1 MSNTPPSQAN
11 TWGHSWM
18 GTGLLLKHNWGCAD
32 AAKGFPTLAHT
43 ALHCPYLSIVWAIP
57 LIPSIDLICTI
68 QHPHHY
74 LDTKIFLRWLIS
86 TAQWS
91 YILLYMLPSNICVSF
106 NSKLPTLMICTWYL
120 MPLCPYIQP
129 KPTTLCRDACTLAA
143 KNHHCLSH
151 TLPTTPSQSDQ
162 TAITS
167 WAVAYL
173 AVQDDSDLVLNWKSR
188 GVSKYSKATKALK
201 I

>member
-1 MSNTPPSQAN
+1 MSNTPPSQWN

-18 GTGLLLKHNWGCAD
+18 GTGPLLKHNWGCAD

-106 NSKLPTLMICTWYL
+106 NSKLPTQWYVL
-120 MPLCPYIQP
+120 DTCYFVHIYSLPHYAG
-129 KPTTLCRDACTLAA
+129 THVLAA
-143 KNHHCLSH
+143 KNHHGLSH

-188 GVSKYSKATKALK
+188 GVSKYSKAKKALK